1 MKRRLNLAIAFA
13 GSPKVLLLDEP
24 SSGCDSWTRELVRK
38 DILLRRP
45 STAVLVSTHHIDDV
59 EVLSDRVWFLNERFL
74 AFNGSLDELTALK
87 ISKGGDSV
95 SQTPVSSAQNGHD
108 LQQAEESSPDTGCT
122 SSHSSNG
129 VGRTGSLLV
138 GMDPGSVANAPDT
151 STNMNTKTVAD
162 PDHAPHAPTFANTDR
177 KGQFPK
183 MTLNSTSSSHSPSSS
198 ILDLDPHLQEGY
210 ETKQLKEH
218 SPSKDCS
225 MHIDLQFSTWTESVM
240 RMFVQEFSSVTANS
254 WLIDRYANTITVEF
268 FL

>member
-38 DILLRRP
+38 DILLRRA
-45 STAVLVSTHHIDDV
+45 STAILVSTHHIDDV

-95 SQTPVSSAQNGHD
+95 SQTPVSSAQNEHD
-108 LQQAEESSPDTGCT
+108 LQQVEESSPDTGRT
-122 SSHSSNG
+122 SSHSSND

-138 GMDPGSVANAPDT
+138 GMDQGSVANAPDT
-151 STNMNTKTVAD
+151 STNMNIKAIAA
-162 PDHAPHAPTFANTDR
+162 PDRAHASTFVNTDR

-183 MTLNSTSSSHSPSSS
+183 ITLSSTSSSHSPSST
-198 ILDLDPHLQEGY
+198 ILDLDPHMQEGY

-218 SPSKDCS
+218 SPPKDCS